1 VEHQPEEPGQA
12 PSQTDDAIAAGE
24 APLSLAPG
32 APLHAADALRL
43 QRTAG
48 NRALGRLLQRRTATP
63 ERSNATRTFT
73 YELKLYTVDEASY
86 AEAEAIA
93 KSLNAF
99 SSSVFDEQTQS
110 DFTVRFRVAVYAP
123 PEPDILERAF
133 GVQLRYRTGRRQVR
147 RKRYREAAERWWL
160 RFLREP
166 DNTGNLYLGEGPP
179 SEETKA
185 FIRERGSGREKG
197 RHEEIVEETKDLFKE
212 ARRTGA
218 PGGVKAAEDHW
229 RKEHYDL
236 AREDPE
242 GTVKK
247 RLEAPN
253 PSSRG
258 TTFAGM
264 VVQMRPRPGS
274 ETAHRHSAR
283 LHEMMHLLGF
293 SSDYEGAR
301 PSLMS
306 YDWVNAHESEVVMPY
321 PDDVEQL
328 VYGDNPPA
336 TTSVD

>member
-1 VEHQPEEPGQA
+1 M
-12 PSQTDDAIAAGE
+12 
-24 APLSLAPG
+24 
-32 APLHAADALRL
+32 
-43 QRTAG
+43 
-48 NRALGRLLQRRTATP
+48 
-63 ERSNATRTFT
+63 
-73 YELKLYTVDEASY
+73 
-86 AEAEAIA
+86 
-93 KSLNAF
+93 
-99 SSSVFDEQTQS
+99 
-110 DFTVRFRVAVYAP
+110 RFRVAVYAP

-133 GVQLRYRTGRRQVR
+133 GVELRYRTGRKRVR

-197 RHEEIVEETKDLFKE
+197 RRAEIDAELDARLTE

-218 PGGVKAAEDHW
+218 PGGVEAAKDHW
-229 RKEHYDL
+229 RKEMHDL

-242 GTVKK
+242 GTVAK
-247 RLEAPN
+247 RLEEPN
-253 PSSRG
+253 PDSRG

-264 VVQMRPRPGS
+264 VVQMRPRPRS

-306 YDWVNAHESEVVMPY
+306 YPWVNAHESEVVMPY

-336 TTSVD
+336 SASVD